1 MFDNRYETLVPV
13 VILSTPDNT
22 KLLEQMKAGFKRT
35 VIWNKHQFK
44 SINADTKYLD
54 YLIDPSYYGFIRF
67 FVLSFEDTTVRRWH
81 T

>member
-22 KLLEQMKAGFKRT
+22 KLLEQMKTGFKRT

-44 SINADTKYLD
+44 SINADTKQVFRL
-54 YLIDPSYYGFIRF
+54 PG
-67 FVLSFEDTTVRRWH
+67 
-81 T
+81 